1 MHNSNIVYIIC
12 KIRLVCALYQYLS
25 GQWAILIFTRYINF
39 CLRVLFFQAVR
50 ESVQASTDDSVL
62 KCLIDLADTCPKL
75 LRANLEPILDLML
88 EVQCVVLNVV
98 VKYFILG
105 FIG

>member
-1 MHNSNIVYIIC
+1 MHNSDIVHIIR
-12 KIRLVCALYQYLS
+12 KIRQSPVCTLYRLLS
-25 GQWAILIFTRYINF
+25 GQWAIYVFTTYVNF
-39 CLRVLFFQAVR
+39 CLCVLFLQAVR

-98 VKYFILG
+98 
-105 FIG
+105 

>member
-1 MHNSNIVYIIC
+1 MYNSNIVYIIS
-12 KIRLVCALYQYLS
+12 KIRQVCVLYQYLS
-25 GQWAILIFTRYINF
+25 GQWAIFICTRYINF
-39 CLRVLFFQAVR
+39 CLCVLFLQAVR

-98 VKYFILG
+98 VKYFILS

>member
-12 KIRLVCALYQYLS
+12 KIRPVCTFL
-25 GQWAILIFTRYINF
+25 
-39 CLRVLFFQAVR
+39 QAVR

-88 EVQCVVLNVV
+88 EVQSVV

-105 FIG
+105 SIG